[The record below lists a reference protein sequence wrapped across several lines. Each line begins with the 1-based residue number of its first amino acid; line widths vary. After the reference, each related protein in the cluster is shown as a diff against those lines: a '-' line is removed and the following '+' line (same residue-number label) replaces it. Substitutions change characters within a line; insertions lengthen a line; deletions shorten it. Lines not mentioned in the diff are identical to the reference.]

1 MLKLYL
7 PEHLYKIANP
17 DSNLFFLTSKLVLM
31 LAIIRNN
38 QYGEGSKKLQIQFFD
53 ILKNIEL
60 GIANKVQRT
69 INIKFLEGIGFQ
81 TDPIRN

>member
-7 PEHLYKIANP
+7 PEHLYKIASP

-31 LAIIRNN
+31 LAIIRIN

-53 ILKNIEL
+53 ILKNIKL
-60 GIANKVQRT
+60 GIANQVQRT
-69 INIKFLEGIGFQ
+69 INIEFLEGIAFQ
-81 TDPIRN
+81 IDPIRN